1 MEIRE
6 MQRIGIEV
14 MDKINVKTKC
24 EHCPDSMFLHLAEEV
39 GEVARE
45 LSKKQMNWREDFN
58 DEKLGDELAD
68 VINTVLIIARDEDV
82 DIEAAFLRKVEK
94 VKARFELDGD

>member
-1 MEIRE
+1 

-14 MDKINVKTKC
+14 MDKINEKTEC

-45 LSKKQMNWREDFN
+45 LQKKQVGWREDFN
-58 DEKLGDELAD
+58 NEKLGDELAD
-68 VINTVLIIARDEDV
+68 VINTSLIIARDEGV

-94 VKARFELDGD
+94 VKGRFGLG